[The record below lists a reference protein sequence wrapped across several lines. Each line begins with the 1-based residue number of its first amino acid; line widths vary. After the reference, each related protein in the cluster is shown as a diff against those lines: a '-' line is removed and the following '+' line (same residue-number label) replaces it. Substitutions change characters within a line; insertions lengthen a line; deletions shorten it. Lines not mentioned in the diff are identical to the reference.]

1 MNHTSSFQPEPQSF
15 GFALSAPVDP
25 RPPFPDADPLSE
37 SDFILASSALQEVSA
52 LHDQPELERVAARL
66 RRQADQARI
75 GLGQS
80 GQPGEGAVTIDGAA
94 AREHLRMKALWEGRL
109 QVLNMVL
116 RFGLI
121 AALAWTIWENHSL
134 KEDVRQLR
142 ENGQLLAESILRLT
156 EEVREQR

>member
-1 MNHTSSFQPEPQSF
+1 MHHSSPFESEPEGF
-15 GFALSAPVDP
+15 GFALSAPVKP
-25 RPPFPDADPLSE
+25 RPPFLDADPLSE

-52 LHDQPELERVAARL
+52 IHDQPELERVAARL

-75 GLGQS
+75 DPGGS
-80 GQPGEGAVTIDGAA
+80 GRPGEGTVTIDGAA

-121 AALAWTIWENHSL
+121 AALA
-134 KEDVRQLR
+134 
-142 ENGQLLAESILRLT
+142 
-156 EEVREQR
+156 